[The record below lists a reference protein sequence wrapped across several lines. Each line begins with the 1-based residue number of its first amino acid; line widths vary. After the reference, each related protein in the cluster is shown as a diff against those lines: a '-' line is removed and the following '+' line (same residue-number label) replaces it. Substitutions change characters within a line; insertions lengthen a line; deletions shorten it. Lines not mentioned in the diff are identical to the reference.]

1 MLDFTQLNL
10 RMRPEIFRFP
20 SQKIKNVMEMV
31 DKKMRGFIVVCQLI
45 DTAPEL
51 VQRRGQSLTVFFVRN
66 PKRAL
71 VNLAA
76 VQPVAG
82 QRQIA
87 VQLTDDH
94 NLLR

>member
-45 DTAPEL
+45 DTIAQL
-51 VQRRGQSLTVFFVRN
+51 V
-66 PKRAL
+66 
-71 VNLAA
+71 
-76 VQPVAG
+76 
-82 QRQIA
+82 
-87 VQLTDDH
+87 
-94 NLLR
+94 

>member
-1 MLDFTQLNL
+1 M
-10 RMRPEIFRFP
+10 
-20 SQKIKNVMEMV
+20 KMV
-31 DKKMRGFIVVCQLI
+31 NEKVRNFIVVCQLI
-45 DTAPEL
+45 DTASEL
-51 VQRRGQSLTVFFVRN
+51 VQRRGQSLTVFFVRD

-87 VQLTDDH
+87 VQLSDDH
-94 NLLR
+94 NFLR